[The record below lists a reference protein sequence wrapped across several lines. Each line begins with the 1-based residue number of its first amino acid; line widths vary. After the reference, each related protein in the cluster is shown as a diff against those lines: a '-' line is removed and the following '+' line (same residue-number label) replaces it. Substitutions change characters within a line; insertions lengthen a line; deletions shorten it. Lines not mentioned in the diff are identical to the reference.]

1 MSESTTTGTTTDAPW
16 IVEQRWDL
24 TYQHTA
30 DQVTATFLR
39 TLRDEGR
46 LLGIRCPECK
56 RVLAPP
62 RPICDRD
69 FCETEGWVD
78 LKASGTLELFT
89 IMYLPIE
96 GLPEPPYVLAYVR
109 PDGADTAL
117 AGFLEGVDL
126 SSTEAALEELRVGR
140 RVSIEFRD
148 ERVGRITDLFF
159 RLDD

>member
-1 MSESTTTGTTTDAPW
+1 MTETTVATPW

-30 DQVTATFLR
+30 DEVTAHFLR

-46 LLGIRCPECK
+46 VLGITCPVCK

-69 FCETEGWVD
+69 FCRTDTDAWVE
-78 LKASGTLELFT
+78 LGSGGTLELFT
-89 IMYLPIE
+89 IMHLAIQ
-96 GLPEPPYVLAYVR
+96 GLPAPPYVLAYVR

-117 AGFLEGVDL
+117 PGFLEEIDL
-126 SSTEAALEELRVGR
+126 SSTESALAELQIGR
-140 RVSIEFRD
+140 RVEIVVRPSRS
-148 ERVGRITDLFF
+148 GRITDLYF
-159 RLDD
+159 RPAS

>member
-1 MSESTTTGTTTDAPW
+1 MNPETATQPW

-24 TYQHTA
+24 TYSHTA
-30 DQVTATFLR
+30 DAVAARFLA

-46 LLGIRCPECK
+46 LVGIRCPECE

-69 FCETEGWVD
+69 FCRTEGFVD
-78 LKASGTLELFT
+78 LAMTGTLELFT
-89 IMYLPIE
+89 IVYLAIE

-109 PDGADTAL
+109 PDGADTAIPGRVDGL
-117 AGFLEGVDL
+117 DL
-126 SSTEAALEELRVGR
+126 SETGRVPEELRIGAQID
-140 RVSIEFRD
+140 IEVKD

-159 RLDD
+159 RLRS